1 MAFLFG
7 TSGNNNITGTI
18 FDDVI
23 LGYDPVV
30 PFPDGNDS
38 LIGGTG
44 NDLIYGGDG
53 NDSLIGGTGNDTL
66 YGGDDN
72 DRLFGGSG
80 NDRLFSGSGNDTLN
94 GGSGNDF
101 LYGNFGNDSIF
112 GGSGNDVLY
121 GESNN
126 DTLNGGSG
134 NDSIFGGSGNDSL
147 IGGTGNDLIVGG
159 LADDTLASGST
170 SDADI
175 FRFDSLTEQT
185 DTITDFDRFDS
196 GAVAGDDRDIIQVR
210 NTGFNPTGGAV
221 DLVNGVVP
229 ANRLVRGGAAL
240 GNNAGFRYFAGNG
253 ELYFDSDGGNFN
265 GSSLLATLANTP
277 TFADMTGS
285 IVVI

>member
-101 LYGNFGNDSIF
+101 LYGNF
-112 GGSGNDVLY
+112 
-121 GESNN
+121 
-126 DTLNGGSG
+126 G